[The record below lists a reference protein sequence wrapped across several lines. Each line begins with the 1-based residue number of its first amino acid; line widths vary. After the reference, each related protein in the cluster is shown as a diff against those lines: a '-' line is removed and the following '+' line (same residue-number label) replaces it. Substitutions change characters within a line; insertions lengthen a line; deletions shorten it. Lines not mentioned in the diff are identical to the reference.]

1 MLFSRVLKNVKFTL
15 SFFLSIFKYRIFV
28 FHFLTYLDPIS
39 HKNNSSVSRFFL
51 PRHVTTHSRQLTYET
66 NNLNIF
72 NDLKFF
78 LTISNSS
85 VDYNFIFSPNFNF
98 NATCGD
104 NIAIPECIL
113 H

>member
-1 MLFSRVLKNVKFTL
+1 M
-15 SFFLSIFKYRIFV
+15 
-28 FHFLTYLDPIS
+28 YLDPIS
-39 HKNNSSVSRFFL
+39 YKNNSSVSRFFL
-51 PRHVTTHSRQLTYET
+51 PRHVTRHLRQLTYET

-72 NDLKFF
+72 NDLKKFF